1 MKSQRPDGVKW
12 WVRILIRVLP
22 KPRPVEYKE
31 MDEKEL
37 LEIIEAVLAKSEAR
51 KQQDNLGQLR

>member
-1 MKSQRPDGVKW
+1 MNW
-12 WVRILIRVLP
+12 WFRILMRVLP

-31 MDEKEL
+31 MDEKQL

-51 KQQDNLGQLR
+51 KQQDNLGQPR